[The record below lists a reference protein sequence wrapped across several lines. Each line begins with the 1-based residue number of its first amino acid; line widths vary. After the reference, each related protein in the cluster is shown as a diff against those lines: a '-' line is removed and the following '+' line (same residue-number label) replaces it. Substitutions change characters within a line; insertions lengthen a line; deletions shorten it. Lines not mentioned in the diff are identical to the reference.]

1 MISSLPRYRHP
12 LPSRIGAGRGLVY
25 RRLLPWALLLLAACK
40 GTPVPPDKAEYVGR
54 WEAVG
59 MSLIITADG
68 GVAYQ
73 RIKGSGKTSVNA
85 PLKEFRGNDFV
96 VGLGPFTTTF
106 QVSRPP
112 YREGDR
118 WKMVVDGVELVRLS
132 PGQLAELAELAADT
146 P

>member
-1 MISSLPRYRHP
+1 MRSPILRRP
-12 LPSRIGAGRGLVY
+12 LPGSIAPGRGIV
-25 RRLLPWALLLLAACK
+25 RSLLPWALLLLAACK

-59 MSLIITADG
+59 MSLTITADG

-118 WKMVVDGVELVRLS
+118 WKMVVDGVELLRMLPEGSAS
-132 PGQLAELAELAADT
+132 PAADT